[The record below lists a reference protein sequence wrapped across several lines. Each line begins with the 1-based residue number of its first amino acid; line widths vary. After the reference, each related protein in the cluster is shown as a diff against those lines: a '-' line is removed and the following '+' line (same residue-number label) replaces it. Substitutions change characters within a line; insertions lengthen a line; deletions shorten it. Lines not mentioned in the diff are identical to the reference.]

1 MPGGLQTGPG
11 TRARPVRLQSCLHRW
26 LFIAG
31 VSADVVGAIVIA
43 AAVLSR
49 TAAETREEASW
60 R

>member
-1 MPGGLQTGPG
+1 
-11 TRARPVRLQSCLHRW
+11 LHRW

-31 VSADVVGAIVIA
+31 VSADVAGAIVIA